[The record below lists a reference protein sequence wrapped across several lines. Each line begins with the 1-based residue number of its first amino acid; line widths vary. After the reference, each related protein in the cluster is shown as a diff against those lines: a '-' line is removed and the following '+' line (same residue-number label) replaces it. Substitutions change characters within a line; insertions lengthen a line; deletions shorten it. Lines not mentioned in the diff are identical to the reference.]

1 MSPYNCSPIQIFQ
14 HMNTGMATLRLLITA
29 ARPQEWV
36 KNVLVFSALLFSKNV
51 LNPTLLLQV
60 VLAFGLY
67 CLSAGQQFP
76 LMACESSVTMAADS
90 TLSVSTIRF
99 RLLKR
104 LS

>member
-1 MSPYNCSPIQIFQ
+1 
-14 HMNTGMATLRLLITA
+14 MNTGMATLRLLITA

-67 CLSAGQQFP
+67 CLSAGGVYFINDILDRGEDKYHPQKSTRP
-76 LMACESSVTMAADS
+76 IASGAALS
-90 TLSVSTIRF
+90 T
-99 RLLKR
+99 
-104 LS
+104 